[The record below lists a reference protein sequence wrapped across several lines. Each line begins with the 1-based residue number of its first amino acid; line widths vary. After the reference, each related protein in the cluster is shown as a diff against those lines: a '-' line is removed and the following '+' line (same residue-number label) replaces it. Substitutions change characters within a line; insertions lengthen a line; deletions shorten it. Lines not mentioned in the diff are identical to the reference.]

1 MPPQHQSTD
10 YREVN
15 LCGWLAWDLKAVK
28 QKARHSTLPNGLSS
42 GGIPL
47 LQLHHHHISYSHSLM
62 CFHPHRLAPSISCTC
77 THRAR
82 LHNASSA
89 HAWSLTYSHTHCS
102 KYQPRQSER
111 WRGREGK
118 RKREKEGER
127 QGGGSGSPGGKGEKT
142 RERENTQ
149 LGQSYV
155 IPLILMHACT
165 KKHSLIHTSCSIRHR
180 LTHIHIL

>member
-1 MPPQHQSTD
+1 M
-10 YREVN
+10 
-15 LCGWLAWDLKAVK
+15 WLAWDLKAVK

-118 RKREKEGER
+118 RKREKERRRKAGR
-127 QGGGSGSPGGKGEKT
+127 W
-142 RERENTQ
+142 ERESGRKGGENKRKGKHTTRTV
-149 LGQSYV
+149 LCNSSHPYAC
-155 IPLILMHACT
+155 MH